1 MFNSEAFNEL
11 EFNTIMAITM
21 WIPGSFPIV
30 EANNYHLF
38 YDTEIVPLAYIG
50 EQQAYANNPWSPHKG
65 FGVNDWLLTNELELY
80 FAGSDGRVYKYG
92 DTDTDNDNKIDAYYV
107 TKSIDLDVPDRIK
120 VVRWVDVDYEVEP
133 GSILR
138 VYYRADNDTEWI
150 QLTEIDQGS
159 GRYVFLEMPKLSFR
173 KISFKFANA
182 HTGCKFK
189 INKFALDMVIH
200 GQQKEMI

>member
-182 HTGCKFK
+182 YIGCKFK